1 MLDWQL
7 DMSKLRAEVSFGS
20 FLVIS
25 KIKTIK
31 AIRMCSVLVADMTL
45 CCPSISKFGSLTY
58 EQFRNDFYNMKLLFI
73 NRKQAHNRGVTVP
86 NRNISGA
93 GLSFAL
99 DKILSVLSTSH
110 GEDSKRTDVV
120 VCVSGIR
127 PNFRDVT
134 QILRSMWSSGIQCAV
149 VQANNPEDC
158 QDMAKDL
165 GAIFYVVYTEDSTL
179 RVRSWINDRFEERL
193 LNKDEIV
200 VYVKKALRPEPEQQ
214 STTLQQSVSINES
227 NKYSRSAESTPPA
240 VDIIFSTI
248 EKMTSSS
255 RKRHE
260 NFLTNH
266 MSESLL
272 LFNKKVQITVIVVD
286 LQSIIIRA
294 IIAAIDPRGNSSS
307 KEIDAEISYVIDRFP
322 NYKRYIR
329 DVVEEI
335 TDIYSE
341 KKSEQVVCLY
351 NLKDGYYRIIL

>member
-1 MLDWQL
+1 M
-7 DMSKLRAEVSFGS
+7 
-20 FLVIS
+20 
-25 KIKTIK
+25 
-31 AIRMCSVLVADMTL
+31 
-45 CCPSISKFGSLTY
+45 
-58 EQFRNDFYNMKLLFI
+58 
-73 NRKQAHNRGVTVP
+73 
-86 NRNISGA
+86 
-93 GLSFAL
+93 
-99 DKILSVLSTSH
+99 
-110 GEDSKRTDVV
+110 
-120 VCVSGIR
+120 
-127 PNFRDVT
+127 
-134 QILRSMWSSGIQCAV
+134 
-149 VQANNPEDC
+149 
-158 QDMAKDL
+158 
-165 GAIFYVVYTEDSTL
+165 
-179 RVRSWINDRFEERL
+179 RSWINDRFEERL

-200 VYVKKALRPEPEQQ
+200 AYVKKALRPEPEQQ
-214 STTLQQSVSINES
+214 SITLQQSVSINES
-227 NKYSRSAESTPPA
+227 NKYNRNAESTPPA

-272 LFNKKVQITVIVVD
+272 LFNKKVQFTVIVVD